1 MISRGNRL
9 DWMRWPIALVVLLA
23 LAPLVAGCGSSSSS
37 GKSSSSVKYGQLIL
51 ATTTSVKDSG
61 LLDSVVLPAF
71 KTLHPDIT
79 VKTVAI
85 GSGDAIAMAKRGD
98 ADVLIVHSP
107 SDESAFMAAGEGT
120 FRIPFAYNYFTIV
133 GPASD
138 PAAVKGSATAAEA
151 FKKIAQKQA
160 LFVSRGDASGTNKK
174 ELKIW
179 NDAGVTGD
187 PAQPPKGSWYI
198 TTGQGMGATLQVA
211 SQKQGYTLT
220 DLATYLSAKTTLQ
233 LVPLIKQSK
242 DLKNQYDVIL
252 LNQAKH
258 NKVNAA
264 AAELLAAYLVSA
276 DGQAAI
282 GAYGADKYGQA
293 LFFPDAGEISVP
305 LK

>member
-1 MISRGNRL
+1 MGRGSRLGST
-9 DWMRWPIALVVLLA
+9 RWLIALLA
-23 LAPLVAGCGSSSSS
+23 MAPLVIAACGSGSSSDLSS
-37 GKSSSSVKYGQLIL
+37 NSSSVNYKQLIL

-71 KTLHPDIT
+71 NELHSDIT
-79 VKTVAI
+79 VKTVAV
-85 GSGDAIAMAKRGD
+85 GSGDAIAMAQRGD

-107 SDESAFMAAGEGT
+107 SDESAFMAAGDGT
-120 FRIPFAYNYFTIV
+120 LRIPFAYNYFTIV

-138 PAAVKGSATAAEA
+138 PAGVKGSATAAQA
-151 FKKIAQKQA
+151 FKKIADRQV

-179 NDAGVTGD
+179 NGAGVTSD
-187 PAQPPKGSWYI
+187 PAQPPQGSWYI

-211 SQKQGYTLT
+211 AQKQGYTLT
-220 DLATYLSAKTTLQ
+220 DLATYLSMKSTLQ
-233 LVPLIKQSK
+233 LVPLIKQSS
-242 DLKNQYDVIL
+242 DLKNQYDIVL

-258 NKVNAA
+258 NKVNSA
-264 AAELLAAYLVSA
+264 AAEFLAAYLVSA

-293 LFFPDAGEISVP
+293 LFFPDASTISVP
-305 LK
+305 LQ